1 MGATERGSANFYSS
15 LGYDVDLS
23 LIVLNFFR
31 FPVGYEH

>member
-23 LIVLNFFR
+23 LIVLNFFSISS
-31 FPVGYEH
+31 GL